1 MDEDR
6 ERSLS
11 PMSLGSPPSSPP
23 QSPIIERM
31 SLLSSPPSPALQ
43 PSRDSQDSG
52 MDLSSE
58 EQEEKQI
65 EDDLRHP
72 GDTSSLAAEPSTPT
86 SETADMDLQS
96 SPSSASSSLSDIP
109 GLVTG
114 LSRWAPPSKA
124 ALPAPSEL
132 PERPAEL
139 VLSHE
144 AGLPQNSVL
153 PSMQP
158 HVPERLPA
166 SPKTSSLA
174 APSVITKPVISPPRL
189 TINVPKKPAIVNP
202 FVSGGFMTEFV
213 GSPASLTA
221 QKSLPPQSRTGSP
234 NTSDVQ
240 ASIIVL
246 TMD

>member
-31 SLLSSPPSPALQ
+31 SLLSSLPSPAPQ
-43 PSRDSQDSG
+43 PSRSSQDSG

-114 LSRWAPPSKA
+114 LSRWVPPSKG
-124 ALPAPSEL
+124 ALPAP
-132 PERPAEL
+132 PERPVEL

-144 AGLPQNSVL
+144 AGLPQSSVL

-158 HVPERLPA
+158 HVLERLPA
-166 SPKTSSLA
+166 SPKPSPLA
-174 APSVITKPVISPPRL
+174 APSVITKLAIPPPRL